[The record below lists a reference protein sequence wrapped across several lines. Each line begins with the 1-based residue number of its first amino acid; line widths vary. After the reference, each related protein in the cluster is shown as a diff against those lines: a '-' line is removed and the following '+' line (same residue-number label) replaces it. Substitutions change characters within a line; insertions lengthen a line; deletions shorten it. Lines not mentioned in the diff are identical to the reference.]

1 MQPSI
6 NLEFTL
12 TCLDYLAEKEEEK
25 MLKNQYCEFFNPLSI
40 VRQKM
45 SMMFSRIANDSHL

>member
-12 TCLDYLAEKEEEK
+12 TCLDCLAEKEEEK